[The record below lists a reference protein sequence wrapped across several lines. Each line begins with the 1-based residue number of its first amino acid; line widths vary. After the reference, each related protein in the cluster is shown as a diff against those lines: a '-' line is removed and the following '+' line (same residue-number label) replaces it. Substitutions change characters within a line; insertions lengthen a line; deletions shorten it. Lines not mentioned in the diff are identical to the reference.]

1 MKKVTNKPEK
11 PKILSGVY
19 RITCVANNKTYIGSS
34 DNIMR
39 RLKTHERELK
49 EGSHNNRLMQKDYDK
64 YGAEFFEFR
73 VLFKDIPKDKLTAYE
88 KVGIYLYDSIVM
100 YKGYNDIW
108 PTTNHKAF
116 KEAYNDL
123 VEKGVIDDISHR

>member
-1 MKKVTNKPEK
+1 MTQATNKPTK

-19 RITCVANNKTYIGSS
+19 RITCLANNKNYIGSS

-39 RLKTHERELK
+39 RLKTHEREL
-49 EGSHNNRLMQKDYDK
+49 EQGSHNNRRLQHDYDK
-64 YGAEFFEFR
+64 YGSGFFEFR
-73 VLFKDIPKDKLTAYE
+73 VVFVDIPKEKLTAYE
-88 KVGIYLYDSIVM
+88 KVAIYLYDSIVM

-108 PTTNHKAF
+108 PTTNHKMF

-123 VEKGVIDDISHR
+123 KERGVF

>member
-49 EGSHNNRLMQKDYDK
+49 KGSHNNRLMQKDYEK

>member
-1 MKKVTNKPEK
+1 MTQATNKPTK

-19 RITCVANNKTYIGSS
+19 RITCLANNKNYIGSS

-39 RLKTHERELK
+39 RLKTHEREL
-49 EGSHNNRLMQKDYDK
+49 EQGSHNNRRGQHDYDK
-64 YGAEFFEFR
+64 YGSGFFEFR
-73 VLFKDIPKDKLTAYE
+73 VVFVDIPKEKLTAYE
-88 KVGIYLYDSIVM
+88 KVAIYLYDSIVM

-123 VEKGVIDDISHR
+123 KERGVF

>member
-1 MKKVTNKPEK
+1 MTQATNKPTK

-19 RITCVANNKTYIGSS
+19 RITCLANNKNYIGSS

-39 RLKTHERELK
+39 RLKTHEREL
-49 EGSHNNRLMQKDYDK
+49 EQGSHNNRRLQHDYDK
-64 YGAEFFEFR
+64 YGSGFFEFR
-73 VLFKDIPKDKLTAYE
+73 VVFIDIPKEKLTAYE
-88 KVGIYLYDSIVM
+88 KVAIYLYDSIVM

-123 VEKGVIDDISHR
+123 KERGVF

>member
-1 MKKVTNKPEK
+1 MTQATNKPTK

-19 RITCVANNKTYIGSS
+19 RITCLANNKNYIGSS

-39 RLKTHERELK
+39 RLKTHEREL
-49 EGSHNNRLMQKDYDK
+49 EQGSHNNRRLQHDYDK
-64 YGAEFFEFR
+64 YGSGFFEFR
-73 VLFKDIPKDKLTAYE
+73 VVFVDIPKEKLTAYE
-88 KVGIYLYDSIVM
+88 KVAIYLYDSIVM

-123 VEKGVIDDISHR
+123 KERGVF

>member
-1 MKKVTNKPEK
+1 MTQATNKPTK

-19 RITCVANNKTYIGSS
+19 RITCLANNKNYIGSS

-39 RLKTHERELK
+39 RLKTHEREL
-49 EGSHNNRLMQKDYDK
+49 EQGSHNNRRLQHDYDK
-64 YGAEFFEFR
+64 YGSGFFEFR
-73 VLFKDIPKDKLTAYE
+73 VVFIDIPKEKLTAYE
-88 KVGIYLYDSIVM
+88 KVAIYLYDSIVM

-116 KEAYNDL
+116 KEAYNNL
-123 VEKGVIDDISHR
+123 KERGVF

>member
-49 EGSHNNRLMQKDYDK
+49 EGSHNNRLMQKDYEK

-116 KEAYNDL
+116 KEAYSDL
-123 VEKGVIDDISHR
+123 VEKGVIINKKN

>member
-1 MKKVTNKPEK
+1 MTQATNKPTK

-19 RITCVANNKTYIGSS
+19 RITCLANNKNYIGSS

-39 RLKTHERELK
+39 RLKTHEREL
-49 EGSHNNRLMQKDYDK
+49 EQGSHNNRRLQHDYDK
-64 YGAEFFEFR
+64 YGSGFFEFR
-73 VLFKDIPKDKLTAYE
+73 VVFIDIPKEKLTAYE
-88 KVGIYLYDSIVM
+88 KVAIYLYDSIVM

-108 PTTNHKAF
+108 PTTNHKMF

-123 VEKGVIDDISHR
+123 KERGVF

>member
-1 MKKVTNKPEK
+1 MTQATNKPTK

-19 RITCVANNKTYIGSS
+19 RITCLANNKNYIGSS

-39 RLKTHERELK
+39 RLKTHEREL
-49 EGSHNNRLMQKDYDK
+49 EQGSHNNRRLQHDYDK
-64 YGAEFFEFR
+64 YGSGFFEFR
-73 VLFKDIPKDKLTAYE
+73 VVFVDIPKEKLTAYE
-88 KVGIYLYDSIVM
+88 KVAIYLYDSIVM

-116 KEAYNDL
+116 KEAYNNL
-123 VEKGVIDDISHR
+123 KERGVF

>member
-1 MKKVTNKPEK
+1 MNKPEK

-64 YGAEFFEFR
+64 FGAEFFEFR

-100 YKGYNDIW
+100 YRGYNDIW

-123 VEKGVIDDISHR
+123 VEKGVIDDISYR

>member
-1 MKKVTNKPEK
+1 MTQATNKPTK

-19 RITCVANNKTYIGSS
+19 RITCLANNKNYIGSS

-39 RLKTHERELK
+39 RLKTHEREL
-49 EGSHNNRLMQKDYDK
+49 EQGSHNNRRLQYDYDK
-64 YGAEFFEFR
+64 YGSEFFEFR
-73 VLFKDIPKDKLTAYE
+73 VVFIDIPKDKLTAYE

-116 KEAYNDL
+116 KEAYNNL
-123 VEKGVIDDISHR
+123 KERGVI

>member
-1 MKKVTNKPEK
+1 MNKPKK
-11 PKILSGVY
+11 PKIISGVY
-19 RITCVANNKTYIGSS
+19 RITCLFNNKHYIGSS
-34 DNIMR
+34 DNVMR

-49 EGSHNNRLMQKDYDK
+49 EGSHNNRRLQNDYNK

-73 VLFKDIPKDKLTAYE
+73 VVFVDISKEKLTAYE
-88 KVGIYLYDSIVM
+88 KVAIYLYNSIVM

-116 KEAYNDL
+116 KEAYQDL
-123 VEKGVIDDISHR
+123 LERGVLNRKTE

>member
-1 MKKVTNKPEK
+1 MSKPAK

-19 RITCVANNKTYIGSS
+19 RITCLANEKNYIGSS

-49 EGSHNNRLMQKDYDK
+49 EGSHNNRRLQNDYNK
-64 YGAEFFEFR
+64 YGSEFFEFR
-73 VLFKDIPKDKLTAYE
+73 VVFIDIPKEKLTAYE
-88 KVGIYLYDSIVM
+88 KVAIYLYDSIVM

-116 KEAYNDL
+116 KEAYQDL
-123 VEKGVIDDISHR
+123 TEKGLISNRKN